1 MGRTRFVMPSRF
13 SLEYFDP
20 APGQEREVLTS
31 FQFTRD
37 EREIVDRHPGALH
50 QLAIFLRGE
59 GAVQFG
65 DRSDP
70 ARPGVMMLSGF
81 SQAVPYRMQGP
92 WHAVGVSLTPVG
104 WAALAKLSARQ
115 ARDRYL
121 HGEAA
126 AGPALA
132 AFAADL
138 VQCYA
143 RGEIGLG
150 EARASLCNWIAGNLN
165 PVPLAHEVLLGQ
177 VANWLGQGLHPPVEA
192 LFETTAYSRR
202 QVERL
207 VEQYVCLPPAALA
220 RKFRAIRAAALLA
233 QPRLSPRAE
242 AEIAEAFY
250 DQPHMVREIRHYCGY
265 TPSRLGG
272 DADPLFHTMLAMKN
286 FDRLVRP
293 DT

>member
-1 MGRTRFVMPSRF
+1 MPSRF

-20 APGQEREVLTS
+20 AAEQEREVLTS

-37 EREIVDRHPGALH
+37 EQEIVDRHPGALH
-50 QLAIFLRGE
+50 QLAVFLRGE

-65 DRSDP
+65 ERFDP

-81 SQAVPYRMQGP
+81 SQAVPYRMHGP

-104 WAALAKLSARQ
+104 WAALAQLSARE

-121 HGEAA
+121 HGEQAA
-126 AGPALA
+126 RPALA
-132 AFAADL
+132 TFGEDL
-138 VQCYA
+138 AHRYA
-143 RGEIGLG
+143 IGEIGLG
-150 EARASLCNWIAGNLN
+150 EARTSLCEWITANLN
-165 PVPLAHEVLLGQ
+165 PVPAAHERLLGQ
-177 VANWLGQGLHPPVEA
+177 VARWLGQQLHPSVEA
-192 LFETTAYSRR
+192 LYETTAYSRR
-202 QVERL
+202 QTERL
-207 VEQYVCLPPAALA
+207 VERYFCLPPAALA

-233 QPRLSPRAE
+233 QPRLSARAE
-242 AEIAEAFY
+242 ADIAEAFY

-272 DADPLFHTMLAMKN
+272 DADPLFHTMLALKN

-293 DT
+293 EA